1 MAEPEV
7 LWESSIAPSG
17 LVFYSGDAFPEWR
30 GNLFVC
36 SMIEVRIRGTGHL
49 ERIVF
54 NDLGEEIAR
63 ESLLVEQRQR
73 IRDVRQ
79 GPDGLLCLL
88 TEENN
93 GALLR
98 LESLADQLD
107 RR

>member
-1 MAEPEV
+1 
-7 LWESSIAPSG
+7 
-17 LVFYSGDAFPEWR
+17 
-30 GNLFVC
+30 
-36 SMIEVRIRGTGHL
+36 MIEVRIRGTGHL

-54 NDLGEEIAR
+54 NDLGEEIVR

-79 GPDGLLCLL
+79 GPDGSLCLL